1 MANINVS
8 VTDGNN
14 IVLALTPPTTQVIT
28 IDRGIAGPVGPAGP
42 TTPPGGSNTQVQYN
56 NAGAFAGSANL
67 TFDGAKLSVGNIL
80 DSGLTISQAV
90 FTDASKNLIS
100 KAITGSGS
108 VVLATSPTL
117 VTPALGTP
125 SALVGTNITGTAA
138 NLSIGG
144 SAATLTTP
152 RTISVSGAVTGTA
165 TSFNGSAN
173 ITIPTTVVSVQGGI
187 VYGTSATA
195 NATTVAGTVG
205 YFLTSNGTGVPIWT
219 NNTLM
224 SMPGAWTKKAV
235 TAATTANITLSAP
248 QTIDGIACVA
258 GDRVLVKNQTLPAEN
273 GIYLVAAG
281 AWTRDIDSDV
291 SGDLAGGTTSV
302 DAGTVNGGELWSTS
316 FKSTDVI
323 GTTAMNWYRVFDGG
337 TIVPVINGGSG
348 RATGTTAYALIATGT
363 TATGTQQTLANGLT
377 TQILIGGGASALPV
391 WTVATGTGA
400 PVRATSPTLV
410 TPILGTPTSG
420 TLTNAT
426 GLPLTTGITGTLPVA
441 NGGTGATTL
450 AGANIPVI
458 NIPNTFTATQTFSG
472 SSSTFGTV
480 LLDSAETVNIIAAAP
495 AATTIL
501 YVQSGA
507 VQYYT
512 SNAANNFIVNLAF
525 SAGTAMNA
533 ALAIDQVTTASLITT
548 QSATA
553 YYGTAVQV
561 DGTVTGVTTRWI
573 GGAPTAGNA
582 SGLDTYRFAV
592 IKTAA
597 STYTVLASLTQY
609 KA

>member
-90 FTDASKNLIS
+90 FTDTSKNLIS
-100 KAITGSGS
+100 KATTGSGS
-108 VVLATSPTL
+108 VVLSTSPTL

-138 NLSIGG
+138 GLSIGG

-152 RTISVSGAVTGTA
+152 RTIALSGAVTGTA

-173 ITIPTTVVSVQGGI
+173 IIIPTTVVSVQGGI

-195 NATTVAGTVG
+195 NATTAAGTVG
-205 YFLTSNGTGVPIWT
+205 YFLTSSGTGVPIWT

-224 SMPGAWTKKAV
+224 AMPGAWTKKAV

-258 GDRVLVKNQTLPAEN
+258 GNRVLVKDQTLPAEN

-281 AWTRDIDSDV
+281 AWIRDIDADI

-302 DAGTVNGGELWSTS
+302 DAGTVNGGELWSTP
-316 FKSTDVI
+316 FKVTDVI
-323 GTTAMNWYRVFDGG
+323 GTTAMNWYRVWDSS
-337 TIVPVINGGSG
+337 TIVPVTNGGSG

-377 TQILIGGGASALPV
+377 TQVLVGGGAAALPV

-426 GLPLTTGITGTLPVA
+426 GLPLTTGVTGTLPVA

-458 NIPNTFTATQTFSG
+458 NVPNTFTATQTFSG

-480 LLDSAETVNIIAAAP
+480 LLDSAETVNIVAAAP

-533 ALAIDQVTTASLITT
+533 ALAIGQVTTASLIIT

-553 YYGTAVQV
+553 YYATAVQV
-561 DGTVTGVTTRWI
+561 DGTATGVTTKWI

-609 KA
+609 K